1 MKLNI
6 HCNIIIVFFQTSSQT
21 ISQVDSQTGVV
32 EKTVPRWNQGIKGV
46 NPPLHECVCFNNL
59 YITRTSSD
67 DVNILGGLH

>member
-32 EKTVPRWNQGIKGV
+32 EKTVPRWIQGIKGGNQLFHV
-46 NPPLHECVCFNNL
+46 CVC
-59 YITRTSSD
+59 
-67 DVNILGGLH
+67 VCVCV